1 MRYFRLKL
9 IILSIALFPLNAK
22 DKGNVEYF
30 ISKTQEQF
38 EKVNTYEVSMVID
51 VDVPGF
57 RMPKRKYKAYFKQPN
72 KVKIKSKGFGLL
84 PKTGLFTSPQDN
96 FDNLKNMV
104 LLPSLKNNNI
114 VRIKGDIIVDSLKL
128 KMPNEYAKLSFRPT
142 VTVNIDTSNWVI
154 NSIKTELDTLK
165 LVEIINHYEK
175 FNQYLM
181 PSFSTVKYFVKD
193 AKLSKWLKKDINTI
207 VGQNPLGSKSDMVE
221 GMINIKFKDYEINHD
236 ISNKIFKD

>member
-1 MRYFRLKL
+1 MRYFRLKI
-9 IILSIALFPLNAK
+9 IILSIVFFPLNAR

-51 VDVPGF
+51 IDVPGF
-57 RMPKRKYKAYFKQPN
+57 RMPKRKYKAYFKQPD

-104 LLPSLKNNNI
+104 LLPSLEDNNT

-128 KMPNEYAKLSFRPT
+128 KMPNEYARLSFRPT

-165 LVEIINHYEK
+165 LVEIINRYEK

-181 PSFSTVKYFVKD
+181 PSSSTVKYFVKD
-193 AKLSKWLKKDINTI
+193 AKLSKWLKKDISSI

-221 GMINIKFKDYEINHD
+221 GMINIKFKDYEINHE

>member
-1 MRYFRLKL
+1 MRYFRLKI

-22 DKGNVEYF
+22 DKSNVEYF

-38 EKVNTYEVSMVID
+38 EKVNTYKVSMVID

-57 RMPKRKYKAYFKQPN
+57 RMPKRKYKAYFKQPD

-96 FDNLKNMV
+96 FDNLKDMV
-104 LLPSLKNNNI
+104 LLPSLKDNNT

-128 KMPNEYAKLSFRPT
+128 KMPNEYARLSFRPT

-165 LVEIINHYEK
+165 LVEIINRYEK

-181 PSFSTVKYFVKD
+181 PSSSTVKYFVKD
-193 AKLSKWLKKDINTI
+193 AKLSKWLKKDISSI

-221 GMINIKFKDYEINHD
+221 GMINIKFKDYEINHE

>member
-1 MRYFRLKL
+1 MRYFRLKI

-51 VDVPGF
+51 IDVPGF
-57 RMPKRKYKAYFKQPN
+57 RMPKRKYKAYFKQPD

-104 LLPSLKNNNI
+104 LLPSLEDNYT

-128 KMPNEYAKLSFRPT
+128 KMPNEYARLSFRPT

-165 LVEIINHYEK
+165 LVEIINRYEK

-181 PSFSTVKYFVKD
+181 PSSSTVKYFVKD
-193 AKLSKWLKKDINTI
+193 AKLSKWLKKDISSI

-221 GMINIKFKDYEINHD
+221 GMINIKFKDYEINHE

>member
-1 MRYFRLKL
+1 MRYFRLKI
-9 IILSIALFPLNAK
+9 IILSIAFFPLNAR

-51 VDVPGF
+51 IDVPGF
-57 RMPKRKYKAYFKQPN
+57 RMPKRKYKAYFKQPD

-104 LLPSLKNNNI
+104 LLPPLEDNNT

-128 KMPNEYAKLSFRPT
+128 KMPNEYARLSFRPT

-165 LVEIINHYEK
+165 LVEIINRYEK

-181 PSFSTVKYFVKD
+181 PSSSTVKYFVKD
-193 AKLSKWLKKDINTI
+193 AKLSKWLKKDISSI

-221 GMINIKFKDYEINHD
+221 GMINIKFKDYEINHE
-236 ISNKIFKD
+236 INNKIFKD

>member
-1 MRYFRLKL
+1 MRYFRLKI

-51 VDVPGF
+51 IDVPGF
-57 RMPKRKYKAYFKQPN
+57 RMPKRKYKAYFKQPD

-104 LLPSLKNNNI
+104 LLPSLEDNNT

-128 KMPNEYAKLSFRPT
+128 KMPNEYARLSFRPT

-165 LVEIINHYEK
+165 LVEIINRYEK

-181 PSFSTVKYFVKD
+181 PSSSTVKYFVKD
-193 AKLSKWLKKDINTI
+193 AKLSKWLKKDISSI

-221 GMINIKFKDYEINHD
+221 GMINIKFKDYEINHE

>member
-1 MRYFRLKL
+1 MRYFRLKI

-30 ISKTQEQF
+30 ISKTQKQF

-51 VDVPGF
+51 IDVPGF
-57 RMPKRKYKAYFKQPN
+57 RMPKRKYKAYFKQPD

-104 LLPSLKNNNI
+104 LLPSLEDNNT

-128 KMPNEYAKLSFRPT
+128 KMPNEYARLSFRPT

-165 LVEIINHYEK
+165 LVEIINRYEK

-181 PSFSTVKYFVKD
+181 PSSSTVKYFVKD
-193 AKLSKWLKKDINTI
+193 AKLSKWLKKDISSI

-221 GMINIKFKDYEINHD
+221 GMINIKFKDYEINHE

>member
-1 MRYFRLKL
+1 MRYFRLKI

-51 VDVPGF
+51 IDVPGF
-57 RMPKRKYKAYFKQPN
+57 RMPKRKYKAYFKQPD

-104 LLPSLKNNNI
+104 LLPPLEDNNT

-128 KMPNEYAKLSFRPT
+128 KMPNEYARLSFRPT

-165 LVEIINHYEK
+165 LVEIINRYEK

-181 PSFSTVKYFVKD
+181 PSSSTVKYFVKD
-193 AKLSKWLKKDINTI
+193 AKLSKWLKKDISSI

-221 GMINIKFKDYEINHD
+221 GMINIKFKDYEINHE

>member
-1 MRYFRLKL
+1 MRYFRLKI

-57 RMPKRKYKAYFKQPN
+57 RMPKRKYKAYFKQPD

-128 KMPNEYAKLSFRPT
+128 TMPNEYARLSFRPT

-165 LVEIINHYEK
+165 LVEII
-175 FNQYLM
+175 
-181 PSFSTVKYFVKD
+181 
-193 AKLSKWLKKDINTI
+193 KK
-207 VGQNPLGSKSDMVE
+207 
-221 GMINIKFKDYEINHD
+221 
-236 ISNKIFKD
+236 

>member
-1 MRYFRLKL
+1 MRYFRLKI
-9 IILSIALFPLNAK
+9 IILSIVFFPLNAR

-51 VDVPGF
+51 IDVPGF
-57 RMPKRKYKAYFKQPN
+57 RMPKRKYKAYFKQPD

-104 LLPSLKNNNI
+104 LLPSLEDNYT

-128 KMPNEYAKLSFRPT
+128 KMPNEYARLSFRPT

-165 LVEIINHYEK
+165 LVEIINRYEK

-181 PSFSTVKYFVKD
+181 PSSSTVKYFVKD
-193 AKLSKWLKKDINTI
+193 AKLSKWLKKDISSI

-221 GMINIKFKDYEINHD
+221 GMINIKFKDYEINHK
-236 ISNKIFKD
+236 ISNRIFKD

>member
-1 MRYFRLKL
+1 MRYSRLKI
-9 IILSIALFPLNAK
+9 IILYISLPPLIANNINK
-22 DKGNVEYF
+22 VEYI
-30 ISKTQEQF
+30 ISKTQQQF

-96 FDNLKNMV
+96 FDNLKDMV
-104 LLPSLKNNNI
+104 LLPSLKDNNT

-128 KMPNEYAKLSFRPT
+128 KMPNEYARLSFRPT

-165 LVEIINHYEK
+165 LVEIINRYEK

-181 PSFSTVKYFVKD
+181 PSSSTVKYFVKD
-193 AKLSKWLKKDINTI
+193 AKLSKWLKKDISSI

-221 GMINIKFKDYEINHD
+221 GMINIKFKDYEINHE

>member
-1 MRYFRLKL
+1 MRYFRLKI
-9 IILSIALFPLNAK
+9 IILSIVFFPLNAR

-51 VDVPGF
+51 IDVPGF
-57 RMPKRKYKAYFKQPN
+57 RMPKRKYKAYFKQPD

-104 LLPSLKNNNI
+104 LLPSLEDNYT

-128 KMPNEYAKLSFRPT
+128 KMPNEYARLSFRPT

-165 LVEIINHYEK
+165 LVEIINRYEK

-181 PSFSTVKYFVKD
+181 PSSSTVKYFVKD
-193 AKLSKWLKKDINTI
+193 AKLSKWLKKDISSI

-221 GMINIKFKDYEINHD
+221 GMINIKFKDYEINHE